1 MCLQQPSLDKQ
12 ELLLGSGPRPF
23 VTRSPS
29 RLSLRYLPYQT
40 VQAGRWRYLRGDFR
54 FGGDSQKYT
63 ILLYTTTQPSSFH
76 ESPVDAAS
84 PMSDWL
90 DYDRAGIPVG
100 ATQINHNTFVAE
112 VTAVQVLRALLTE
125 GHSAKVHHSLLS
137 VLHALRADSADAPE
151 THGEAVKLGPPWPAA
166 ISKEFANHE
175 QNASWRTASKVREGD
190 AKLGDGGNVVDASD
204 AAALTSGVGEE
215 PAC

>member
-1 MCLQQPSLDKQ
+1 MRARRISPIIESPQEYPSFTGTPVFSNDPFPSN
-12 ELLLGSGPRPF
+12 SG
-23 VTRSPS
+23 VDADDIEA
-29 RLSLRYLPYQT
+29 T
-40 VQAGRWRYLRGDFR
+40 VADLIYA
-54 FGGDSQKYT
+54 
-63 ILLYTTTQPSSFH
+63 SSFD

-84 PMSDWL
+84 PMSDWF

-151 THGEAVKLGPPWPAA
+151 
-166 ISKEFANHE
+166 N
-175 QNASWRTASKVREGD
+175 
-190 AKLGDGGNVVDASD
+190 
-204 AAALTSGVGEE
+204 
-215 PAC
+215 